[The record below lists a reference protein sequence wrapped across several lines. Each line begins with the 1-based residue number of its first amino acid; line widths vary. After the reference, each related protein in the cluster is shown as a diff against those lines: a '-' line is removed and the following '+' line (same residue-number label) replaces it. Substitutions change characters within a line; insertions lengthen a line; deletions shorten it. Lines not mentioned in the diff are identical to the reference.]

1 MYVETQF
8 SIFLVNKPGVLASV
22 ADALAKARVNLV
34 ALTIEFGEHSAGMP
48 TINAFHSAWWLV
60 AAFVAVAAITVWRMR
75 V

>member
-1 MYVETQF
+1 MRQLGGAF
-8 SIFLVNKPGVLASV
+8 G
-22 ADALAKARVNLV
+22 VNLV

-60 AAFVAVAAITVWRMR
+60 AAFVAVAAIPVWRMR